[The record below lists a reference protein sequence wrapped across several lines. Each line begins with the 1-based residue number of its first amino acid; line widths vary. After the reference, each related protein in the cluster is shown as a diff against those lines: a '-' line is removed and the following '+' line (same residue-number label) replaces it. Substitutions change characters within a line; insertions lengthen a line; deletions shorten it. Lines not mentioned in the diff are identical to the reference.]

1 MIHIRQ
7 YLITVIAVAVICA
20 VVRALTRKKGV
31 TSAIVNLTSAV
42 FLVVTVISPW
52 TNWSY
57 SGITEH
63 IKDYSDIAEA
73 IVNNGVYAAQTET
86 ASIIKSKT
94 ETYIVDKAKSF
105 GVEVQVD
112 VTLSEDA
119 FSRPETVRIKA
130 DTSPYLKQKI
140 AQFISA
146 DLGIPEADQ
155 VWI

>member
-42 FLVVTVISPW
+42 FLIVTVISPW

-57 SGITEH
+57 SSITEH
-63 IKDYSDIAEA
+63 IKDYSDLAET
-73 IVNNGVYAAQTET
+73 IVNNGVYVAQTAT

-112 VTLSEDA
+112 VTLREDA
-119 FSRPETVRIKA
+119 LSQPEAVRIKA

-140 AQFISA
+140 SQFISA
-146 DLGIPEADQ
+146 DLGIPEAEQ